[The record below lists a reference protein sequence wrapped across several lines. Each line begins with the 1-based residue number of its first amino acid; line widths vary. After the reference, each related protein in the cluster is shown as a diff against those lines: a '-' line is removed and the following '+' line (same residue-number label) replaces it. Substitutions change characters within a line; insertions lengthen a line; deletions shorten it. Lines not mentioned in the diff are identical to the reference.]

1 MKLTSALAGSSL
13 ILGVPITRGAAPN
26 YRSRRRGGSSCTLG
40 GSVKTCSVPPATD
53 CSCADESST
62 NVECVKLEKDG
73 AVRQE
78 WCADFDEGV

>member
-1 MKLTSALAGSSL
+1 MKLAVASSL
-13 ILGVPITRGAAPN
+13 VYQESQGAQLRTT
-26 YRSRRRGGSSCTLG
+26 YQGGEEEARALG

-78 WCADFDEGV
+78 WCADFDEGI